1 MSLEEYI
8 WKGPEA
14 PEIYHP
20 NLPLGQLLLHKL
32 KKSGSKVTQVCGD
45 SGVEV
50 TCDEMVKLMTNVAHN
65 LMSLGLKSED
75 VVGIVAKNTTH
86 LAPAVL
92 GCLLVGAQVN
102 PLDPTFIAQDITQMY
117 QQTKPKLVF
126 CDHDNVERVQSA
138 IDTMKSSAKVIL
150 LTNKVPGYS
159 HISELM
165 TEPKVFHKIPQT
177 VSDSSK
183 ECIAILCS
191 SGTTG
196 NSKGVRLSHA
206 QCINI
211 MNSESFF
218 EDSFMLCFSSL
229 YWISGFLTLL
239 RMTSNGGKR
248 LITSK
253 PFNAELQVEMIEK
266 FGITNVLSSP
276 NNVALMINS
285 PKWKEAN
292 LSSIKYYMVGGSFT
306 SESVRYELQQ
316 KLSGSVIVGY
326 GMTEVGGA
334 ISLVIEGEKVSKTVG
349 KLTTNV
355 EIKIVDDNGDSVRE
369 NVNGEI
375 CIRTSYDFLGYVG
388 DEQATNEVLDADN
401 WVHSGDLG
409 YMDEEENLYIIDRK
423 KFIIKYMNYQI
434 SPSEIENLIEKIPGI
449 ETVCVIG
456 IPDLVAGD
464 LPAAF
469 VTKTPQ
475 SNVTEQYILNLCERE
490 LTDFK
495 KLRGGVHFVDEI
507 PLTPSGKVQ
516 KMKLLQMVL
525 KQK

>member
-1 MSLEEYI
+1 M
-8 WKGPEA
+8 
-14 PEIYHP
+14 
-20 NLPLGQLLLHKL
+20 
-32 KKSGSKVTQVCGD
+32 
-45 SGVEV
+45 
-50 TCDEMVKLMTNVAHN
+50 
-65 LMSLGLKSED
+65 
-75 VVGIVAKNTTH
+75 
-86 LAPAVL
+86 
-92 GCLLVGAQVN
+92 
-102 PLDPTFIAQDITQMY
+102 
-117 QQTKPKLVF
+117 
-126 CDHDNVERVQSA
+126 
-138 IDTMKSSAKVIL
+138 IL
-150 LTNKVPGYS
+150 FSFNR
-159 HISELM
+159 
-165 TEPKVFHKIPQT
+165 PQT

-253 PFNAELQVEMIEK
+253 PFNAELQMEMIEK

-316 KLSGSVIVGY
+316 KLCGSVIVGY

-334 ISLVIEGEKVSKTVG
+334 ISIVIEGEKVSKTVG
-349 KLTTNV
+349 KLSTNV

-375 CIRTSYDFLGYVG
+375 CIRTAYDFLGYVG
-388 DEQATNEVLDADN
+388 DEEATSEVLDADN

-409 YMDEEENLYIIDRK
+409 YMDEEENLYVIDRK
-423 KFIIKYMNYQI
+423 KFIIKYMNYQV
-434 SPSEIENLIEKIPGI
+434 SH
-449 ETVCVIG
+449 VC
-456 IPDLVAGD
+456 
-464 LPAAF
+464 
-469 VTKTPQ
+469 
-475 SNVTEQYILNLCERE
+475 N
-490 LTDFK
+490 
-495 KLRGGVHFVDEI
+495 
-507 PLTPSGKVQ
+507 
-516 KMKLLQMVL
+516 
-525 KQK
+525 